1 MRFYDFRVEYWKKI
15 YDVRVEYWKNIESAI
30 IFLTF

>member
-1 MRFYDFRVEYWKKI
+1 MRFYDFWVEYWKKI